1 MRVDSNYYAQ
11 ILGSLDVTEQQEQS
25 YVLQLSTG
33 KRVNMP
39 SDDPSAAAQQVAN
52 LAATADAAQY
62 QQNISSTQTMMQ
74 SASSA
79 LSSVVT
85 SLNSAISQGV
95 EAANGT
101 VSAAQQTEMAAT
113 VSGLRDQIIG
123 LANTSVQGVY
133 LFGGTASSVP
143 PFQLNA
149 NSTTGV
155 TYNGNSGTNT
165 VPVGDNETV
174 QSNVPGS
181 QIFSASSGNVM
192 QSLTDL
198 INAMQS
204 NSTSGIQSATTE
216 VQNALQTV
224 SLQQEFYNS
233 SNSQLDAGSTYLQ
246 NETVSLQ
253 SQENNLVGANPAQVI
268 TDLTQAQTAQQA
280 ALAAIAKV
288 APMSLLNYLSS

>member
-11 ILGSLDVTEQQEQS
+11 ILNSLDTTEQQEQTD
-25 YVLQLSTG
+25 VLQLSTNLS
-33 KRVNMP
+33 VNEP
-39 SDDPSAAAQQVAN
+39 SDNPTAAAQDIGYVA
-52 LAATADAAQY
+52 AVSDAAQY
-62 QQNISSTQTMMQ
+62 EQNVSSTQTMMQ
-74 SASSA
+74 SATSA

-95 EAANGT
+95 EAGNGT
-101 VSAAQQTEMAAT
+101 VTAAQQTEMAAT
-113 VSGLRDQIIG
+113 VSGIRNQIIS

-133 LFGGTASSVP
+133 LFGGTASSNP

-149 NSTTGV
+149 DSTTGV
-155 TYNGNSGTNT
+155 TYNGNSGINT
-165 VPVGDNETV
+165 VPVGNNETV
-174 QSNVPGS
+174 QSNVPGE

-224 SLQQEFYNS
+224 SLQQGFYS
-233 SNSQLDAGSTYLQ
+233 STSNQLDADNTYLQ

-253 SQENNLVGANPAQVI
+253 SQENNLVGSNSAQVI
-268 TDLTQAQTAQQA
+268 TDLTEAQTTQQA
-280 ALAAIAKV
+280 TLAAIAKI
-288 APMSLLNYLSS
+288 APMSLLNYLGN

>member
-11 ILGSLDVTEQQEQS
+11 ILNSLDTTEQQEQTD
-25 YVLQLSTG
+25 VLQLSTNL
-33 KRVNMP
+33 RVNQP
-39 SDDPSAAAQQVAN
+39 SDDPTAAAQYVGYVA
-52 LAATADAAQY
+52 AASDAAQY
-62 QQNISSTQTMMQ
+62 EQNVSSTQTMMQ
-74 SASSA
+74 SATSA

-95 EAANGT
+95 EAGNGT
-101 VSAAQQTEMAAT
+101 VTAAQQTEMAAT
-113 VSGLRDQIIG
+113 VSGIRDQIIS
-123 LANTSVQGVY
+123 LANTSVQGMY
-133 LFGGTASSVP
+133 LFGGTASSNP

-149 NSTTGV
+149 DPTTGV
-155 TYNGNSGTNT
+155 TYNGNSGINT
-165 VPVGDNETV
+165 VPVGNNETV
-174 QSNVPGS
+174 QSNVPGD

-224 SLQQEFYNS
+224 SLQQGLYS
-233 SNSQLDAGSTYLQ
+233 STSNQLDADNTYLQ

-253 SQENNLVGANPAQVI
+253 SQENNLVGSNSAQVI
-268 TDLTQAQTAQQA
+268 TDLTEAQTTQQA
-280 ALAAIAKV
+280 TLAAIAKI
-288 APMSLLNYLSS
+288 APMSLLNYLGN

>member
-11 ILGSLDVTEQQEQS
+11 ILNSLDTTEQQEQTD
-25 YVLQLSTG
+25 VLQLSTNL
-33 KRVNMP
+33 RVNQP
-39 SDDPSAAAQQVAN
+39 SDDPTAAAQYIGYVA
-52 LAATADAAQY
+52 AVSDAAQY
-62 QQNISSTQTMMQ
+62 EQNVSSTQTMMQ
-74 SASSA
+74 SATSA

-95 EAANGT
+95 EAGNGT
-101 VSAAQQTEMAAT
+101 VTAAQQTEMAAT
-113 VSGLRDQIIG
+113 VSGIRDQIIS

-133 LFGGTASSVP
+133 LFGGTASSNP

-149 NSTTGV
+149 DPTTGV
-155 TYNGNSGTNT
+155 TYNGNSGINT
-165 VPVGDNETV
+165 VPVGNNETV
-174 QSNVPGS
+174 QSSVPGE

-224 SLQQEFYNS
+224 SLQQGFYTS
-233 SNSQLDAGSTYLQ
+233 TSNQLDADNTYLQ

-253 SQENNLVGANPAQVI
+253 SQENNLVGSNSAQVI
-268 TDLTQAQTAQQA
+268 TDLTEAQTTQQA
-280 ALAAIAKV
+280 TLAAIAKI
-288 APMSLLNYLSS
+288 APMSLLNYLGN